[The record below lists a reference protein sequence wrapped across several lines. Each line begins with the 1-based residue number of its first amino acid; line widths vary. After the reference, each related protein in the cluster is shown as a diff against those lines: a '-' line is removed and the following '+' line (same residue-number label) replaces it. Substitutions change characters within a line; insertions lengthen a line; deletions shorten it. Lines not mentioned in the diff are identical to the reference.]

1 MSTIG
6 IASKAAMGG
15 DHSLIKR
22 AASLAFLIRVGSAG
36 VVYFGQIVLARLM
49 GTSEFG
55 IYAYA
60 WTWVVVIGALADFG
74 LGVASQRFIPEYSER
89 KTSAFVW
96 GYVALARKMALAFA
110 TCIAVLGAVLI
121 TLAQPWL
128 NHYVVLP
135 LYGAC
140 AVLPLFGLTVV
151 QDGISRAF
159 GWVNLALLPPYM
171 VRPALVVGIMV
182 LAVAAGLPADAAT
195 AMGAAFVASAVAVG
209 GQWLVLDR
217 WIASKLPRE
226 TKAYDRKRWLS
237 AAVPIFIVGGIF
249 TLLTNIDVLVL
260 QEFRPPDEVAVY
272 FAATKTLALVAFVHF
287 SISAAVAHKFAEYN
301 AAGDRAQLTAFIR
314 SAIRWTFWPSLAAI
328 VLMLMFGKPMLWL
341 FGPKFVDGYPLMWIL
356 AGGLLARA
364 AVGPVESLLNM
375 LGEQKACAM
384 VYGAACATSLTLCL
398 VLIPRFGLTGAATAT
413 STALVVESILLFLVA
428 KRRLGFHV
436 LIRR

>member
-1 MSTIG
+1 MSDG
-6 IASKAAMGG
+6 N
-15 DHSLIKR
+15 SLIKR

-36 VVYFGQIVLARLM
+36 VVYLGQIVLARLM

-60 WTWVVVIGALADFG
+60 WTWVVVVGALADFG

-96 GYVALARKMALAFA
+96 GYVALARKTALAFA
-110 TCIAVLGAVLI
+110 TGVAALGAVLI

-135 LYGAC
+135 LYVAC

-151 QDGISRAF
+151 QDGIARAF

-171 VRPALVVGIMV
+171 VRPGLVVVIMV
-182 LAVAAGLPADAAT
+182 IAVMAGLPADATT
-195 AMGAAFVASAVAVG
+195 AMGAAFVASAVAVA
-209 GQWLVLDR
+209 GQWVVLDR
-217 WIASKLPRE
+217 WIAGRIPRE
-226 TKAYDRKRWLS
+226 AKVYDSKRWLTS
-237 AAVPIFIVGGIF
+237 AAPIFIVGGFF

-287 SISAAVAHKFAEYN
+287 SISAAVAHKFAQYH

-328 VLMLMFGKPMLWL
+328 VLMLMFGKPLLWL
-341 FGPKFVDGYPLMWIL
+341 FGPKFVEGYPLMWIL

-375 LGEQKACAM
+375 LGEQKACAL
-384 VYGAACATSLTLCL
+384 VYAAACAVSLTLCL
-398 VLIPRFGLTGAATAT
+398 LLIPRFGLTGAAAAT
-413 STALVVESILLFLVA
+413 SAALVVESILLFLVA

>member
-1 MSTIG
+1 MSRDG
-6 IASKAAMGG
+6 IATTAAMGV
-15 DHSLIKR
+15 DNSLIRR
-22 AASLAFLIRVGSAG
+22 AASLAFVIRVGSAG
-36 VVYFGQIVLARLM
+36 VVYLGQIVLARLM
-49 GTSEFG
+49 GTAEFG

-60 WTWVVVIGALADFG
+60 WTWVVVVGALADFG
-74 LGVASQRFIPEYSER
+74 LGVASQRFIPEYGER
-89 KTSAFVW
+89 KTPSFIW

-110 TCIAVLGAVLI
+110 TTVALLGAVLI

-128 NHYVVLP
+128 NHYVVVP

-171 VRPALVVGIMV
+171 VRPALVVVVMV
-182 LAVAAGLPADAAT
+182 VAVMAGLPGDATT
-195 AMGAAFVASAVAVG
+195 AMGAAFIASAVAVA
-209 GQWLVLDR
+209 GQWVVLDR
-217 WIASKLPRE
+217 WIAGRIPRE
-226 TKAYDRKRWLS
+226 AKTYDRRRWLK
-237 AAVPIFIVGGIF
+237 AAIPISIVGGMF
-249 TLLTNIDVLVL
+249 TLLTNIDLLVL

-287 SISAAVAHKFAEYN
+287 SISAAVAHKFAQFH

-328 VLMLMFGKPMLWL
+328 VLMLAFGKPMLWL
-341 FGPKFVDGYPLMWIL
+341 FGPKFVEGYPLMWIL
-356 AGGLLARA
+356 ALGLLARA

-375 LGEQKACAM
+375 LGEQKACAL
-384 VYGAACATSLTLCL
+384 VYGVACAVSLALCL
-398 VLIPRFGLTGAATAT
+398 VLIPGYGLTGAAAAT
-413 STALVVESILLFLVA
+413 STALVAESILLFIVA